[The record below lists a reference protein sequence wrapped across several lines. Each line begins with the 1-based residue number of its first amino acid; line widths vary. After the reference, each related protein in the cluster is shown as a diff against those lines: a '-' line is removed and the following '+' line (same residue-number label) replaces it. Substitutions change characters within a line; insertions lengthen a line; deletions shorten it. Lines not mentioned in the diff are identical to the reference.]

1 MRPEKPGKHNEYCEN
16 RRGDLFSPLFINSN
30 PLQLHSIY
38 SSEFLPMKQRLEES
52 CLESASFNIARQFEK
67 LSSFFIDYDT
77 VLFDFM
83 F

>member
-1 MRPEKPGKHNEYCEN
+1 MRNREN
-16 RRGDLFSPLFINSN
+16 IRNIVRIEEGTCSVPLFINSN